1 MPTTQCG
8 QVGPQLFLEVAFGWW
23 TVSMAIDEM
32 YQFSNDPKHFSSFSN
47 KVDLVW
53 LLALHLSLGL
63 SWFDYT
69 LGDFLRPL
77 LVGLD
82 EDESWDEIADGHVEL
97 GAGRALRPGGGGGAQ
112 ATGNTHRFE
121 VFSLASLQRTPQR
134 AALLLLGVGA
144 VPLFLRVLNVF
155 SNHQKLGI
163 LMIILRKMIY
173 DVVLF
178 GVIAIIIAVG
188 FGLAFVVVIRTQS
201 AEWVHVWEE
210 RGEEEWD
217 LKRVL
222 QMPFWAMVGEN
233 SYDFMSETSPYI
245 GTPLLWF
252 YIVIAQILLVNL
264 LIAMMNSGGTLG
276 SFQSPLTI
284 PDVK

>member
-1 MPTTQCG
+1 M
-8 QVGPQLFLEVAFGWW
+8 
-23 TVSMAIDEM
+23 
-32 YQFSNDPKHFSSFSN
+32 
-47 KVDLVW
+47 W

-77 LVGLD
+77 LVGMD

-112 ATGNTHRFE
+112 ATTGNTHRFE

-210 RGEEEWD
+210 RGEEQWD

-264 LIAMMNSGGTLG
+264 LIAMMNSTYTNYTDQAQQEYYFDRVRSLVETDTL
-276 SFQSPLTI
+276 FPVPPPLNL
-284 PDVK
+284 PALVLRKLW